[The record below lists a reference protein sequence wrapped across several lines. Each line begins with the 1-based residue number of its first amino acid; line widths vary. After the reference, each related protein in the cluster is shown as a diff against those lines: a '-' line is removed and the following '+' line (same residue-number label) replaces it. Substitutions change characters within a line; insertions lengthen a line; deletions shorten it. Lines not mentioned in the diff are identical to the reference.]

1 MSNEI
6 EPRKASDIL
15 LSLEDKVNNLT
26 KMISVY
32 DYNTK
37 IILDRVNKIFAY
49 IDALQKEDALLAQQN
64 AQQPIQS
71 ENDLFPQYQEKEI
84 IQTSTEHL
92 ITEETDPKGHR
103 RTARSETYT
112 QPETKQVGSSD
123 KKIPVIQRITDHTGK
138 DIFMAEVS
146 ILNKNNEIVYKTK
159 TNAVGKWQAHLKT
172 GNYTVSIV
180 KTDTSTKKKIEA
192 MQDIVVNDSSPTMT
206 LPTAVIKR

>member
-1 MSNEI
+1 MTEI

-15 LSLEDKVNNLT
+15 LSLEDKVNTLT
-26 KMISVY
+26 KIISVY

-37 IILDRVNKIFAY
+37 IILDRVNKIYAY
-49 IDALQKEDALLAQQN
+49 IDFLQKEEAALAQQN
-64 AQQPIQS
+64 AQPVQS

-84 IQTSTEHL
+84 VQTSTEHM
-92 ITEETDPKGHR
+92 ITEEKEPKGHR
-103 RTARSETYT
+103 RTARSETYAT
-112 QPETKQVGSSD
+112 DTKQVGGSE

-146 ILNKNNEIVYKTK
+146 ILNENNEIVCKTK

-172 GNYTVSIV
+172 GNYTVSVV

-192 MQDIVVNDSSPTMT
+192 MQDIVVNDNTPTMT